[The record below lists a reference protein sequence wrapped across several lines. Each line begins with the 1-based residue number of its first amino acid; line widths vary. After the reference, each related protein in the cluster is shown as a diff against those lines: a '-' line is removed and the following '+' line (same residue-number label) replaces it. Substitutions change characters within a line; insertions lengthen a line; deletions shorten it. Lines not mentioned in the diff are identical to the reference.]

1 MATRLV
7 AFADVMGSP
16 RKVRIGTEKSDPPP
30 PTVLRKAAPKPVII
44 MRGISYSSIGREK
57 IVNTISGEHV
67 VHSFFKKITPSA
79 NLLKFVPLLVR
90 GVGRGVIK
98 KNLTST

>member
-7 AFADVMGSP
+7 AFADVIGSP

-44 MRGISYSSIGREK
+44 MRGIS
-57 IVNTISGEHV
+57 
-67 VHSFFKKITPSA
+67 
-79 NLLKFVPLLVR
+79 
-90 GVGRGVIK
+90 
-98 KNLTST
+98 